1 MILKTRDLAPGKN
14 KYNSNSGRSS
24 SVKETRQQINEYSLV
39 RIECTISVSFNGF
52 TKVQLNSVHI

>member
-39 RIECTISVSFNGF
+39 RTSTISVSFNGF